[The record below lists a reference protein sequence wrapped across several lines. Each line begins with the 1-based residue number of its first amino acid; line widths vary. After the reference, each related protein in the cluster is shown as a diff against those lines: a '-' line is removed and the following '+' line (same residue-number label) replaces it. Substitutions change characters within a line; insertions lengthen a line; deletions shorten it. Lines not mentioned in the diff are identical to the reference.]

1 MRRLHSALSVG
12 DGAELADNLRVAEVA
27 GGGIPGPA
35 EGDRADV
42 AGLAGQRLAR
52 ITAAFGR
59 NRS

>member
-1 MRRLHSALSVG
+1 VR
-12 DGAELADNLRVAEVA
+12 DGAELADNLPSPKSPVA
-27 GGGIPGPA
+27 GIPGPA